1 VITKIIEKIEK
12 QNGNKYKK
20 TENET
25 KKTEI
30 INLRR

>member
-1 VITKIIEKIEK
+1 VITKIIGKIEK
-12 QNGNKYKK
+12 QNGNKNKK
-20 TENET
+20 AENEP

>member
-1 VITKIIEKIEK
+1 VRTKIIGKIEK
-12 QNGNKYKK
+12 QNGNKNKK
-20 TENET
+20 NGKRT

>member
-12 QNGNKYKK
+12 QNGNKNKK
-20 TENET
+20 AENET